1 MNFFEAES
9 RKCVIVGDGGVGKTC
24 MLVSYKYDNFPHE
37 YVPTVF
43 ENYTVTV
50 TTNRNTCQ
58 LRLFDT
64 AGQEDFDRLR
74 PLSYPNTD
82 VVLICYSVVMPSS
95 AENVL
100 EKWLPEVKHYCPGAP
115 FILVGT
121 QIDLR
126 EDKHTLHQ
134 LDKSQ
139 QKVLGQEEGERLA
152 REVGATQYLE
162 CSALTKKGLKS
173 VFEAVVVSDLV
184 DNKWSQRKKKNMCF
198 KCRLL

>member
-1 MNFFEAES
+1 MNFFEMES

-24 MLVSYKYDNFPHE
+24 MLVSYKYNNFPHE

-43 ENYTVTV
+43 ENYTVSV
-50 TTNRNTCQ
+50 TSGRDTCQ

-74 PLSYPNTD
+74 PLSYSSTD
-82 VVLICYSVVMPSS
+82 VVLICFSVVMPSS
-95 AENVL
+95 LENIL
-100 EKWLPEVKHYCPGAP
+100 EKWIPEVKHYCPGAP

-126 EDKHTLHQ
+126 EDKGTIQ
-134 LDKSQ
+134 ELDKIN
-139 QKVLGQEEGERLA
+139 QKSITIEQGEKMA
-152 REVGATQYLE
+152 QEVGATQYLE

-173 VFEAVVVSDLV
+173 VFEAVVNTDLE
-184 DNKWSQRKKKNMCF
+184 DKCSKIKNRKCCM
-198 KCRLL
+198 KCGII